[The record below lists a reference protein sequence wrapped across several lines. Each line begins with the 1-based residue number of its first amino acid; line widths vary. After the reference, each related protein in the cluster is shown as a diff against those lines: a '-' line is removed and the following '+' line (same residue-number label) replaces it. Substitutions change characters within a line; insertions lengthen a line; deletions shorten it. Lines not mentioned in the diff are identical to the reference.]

1 MFRKNRASANN
12 PTLFDQMG
20 SDEEGESE
28 IQKTIRTKK
37 TALYRPFS
45 FRSHEKTNVDL

>member
-28 IQKTIRTKK
+28 IQKTI
-37 TALYRPFS
+37 
-45 FRSHEKTNVDL
+45 